1 MADVALDI
9 NKVDFI
15 FKSLSREWNLSS
27 KTLVMGV
34 LNVTPDSFSDG
45 GQFTSIDSSLV
56 RAIEMVEE
64 GADIIDVGGESS
76 RPGAIAVT
84 VEEELKRVLP
94 VVEALAKKGLAVS
107 VDTTKA
113 RVARE
118 VINCGAEII
127 NDISAMESDV
137 EMAEVVRDSGVGVI
151 LMHKRGASETMQ
163 SDVVYE
169 NIVGEVS
176 SYLKER
182 LEFAT
187 SFGIEKNKIALD
199 PGIGFGK
206 SVEGNLELLKNIDK
220 FCDLGCPVLIGT
232 SRKSFLGNLLDLKT
246 DERLIPSVATVV
258 ASVMSGA
265 SIVRVHDVSETVE
278 AVTIARAIMN
288 AN

>member
-76 RPGAIAVT
+76 RPGAKPVT
-84 VEEELKRVLP
+84 VQEELKRVLP
-94 VVEALAKKGLAVS
+94 VVEALAKKGIAVS